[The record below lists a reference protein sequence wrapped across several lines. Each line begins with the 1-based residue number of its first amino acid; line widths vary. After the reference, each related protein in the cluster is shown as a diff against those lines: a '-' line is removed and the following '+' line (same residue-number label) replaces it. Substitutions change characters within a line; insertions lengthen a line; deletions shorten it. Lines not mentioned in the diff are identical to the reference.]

1 MTLEILEN
9 CESFSG
15 RVQTS
20 FIVTLVEDNEVI
32 SNDTAI
38 AETFNEYFIKITG
51 TIDIGKAKF
60 YLPPTDSI
68 EDHIA
73 IAITKYNLHPCVKRI
88 QDNFNPSRMF
98 DFTLVS
104 MEDMYTQQQR
114 LDPEKAA
121 QLESIPAKILKESS
135 DVFLP
140 YLSSNFSLCLVE
152 NYFRNELKN
161 GDIVSLEKK
170 DDVLSKE
177 NYRPITLL
185 SSASKIFERLLYD
198 ELMKFA
204 VNFLLPL
211 LCILRNGYNTQH
223 ALLRFLETCK
233 MTLDKSGY
241 AGALLM
247 DLSKAFDCIDHE
259 LLIAELHPYE
269 FNTNALKMIYSYLS
283 KK

>member
-1 MTLEILEN
+1 
-9 CESFSG
+9 
-15 RVQTS
+15 
-20 FIVTLVEDNEVI
+20 
-32 SNDTAI
+32 
-38 AETFNEYFIKITG
+38 
-51 TIDIGKAKF
+51 
-60 YLPPTDSI
+60 
-68 EDHIA
+68 
-73 IAITKYNLHPCVKRI
+73 
-88 QDNFNPSRMF
+88 MF

-211 LCILRNGYNTQH
+211 LCVLRNGYNTQH

-269 FNTNALKMIYSYLS
+269 FNKNALKMIYSFHRKNEKELRLIVHFSTWKEAYKGVPQESVLGPLLFS
-283 KK
+283 FFQNDKFRLMNRSEICNTPIQRNVLPL